1 MLARPAGERPKAD
14 GSSMD
19 RVEKMITAEDAHAI
33 VLSRTNSAPSDVCR
47 DIFVIQSCELSARRD
62 YWIVRANSEDFV
74 HRGMVEKQY
83 VGVNAYLV
91 SSVSGNVEFV
101 GSGQSVEGFLQDS
114 YDAEAAGDEHYVLGP
129 IFTRYE
135 KTALVNLRQKL
146 ECSFQDTILLISA
159 PQSAWITGSLGTLK
173 NAKELLEQQDIN
185 VSIQLHPEIASAI
198 EIDNSVSDW
207 SAMKTELHRLIHILT
222 HRPVLRVS

>member
-1 MLARPAGERPKAD
+1 
-14 GSSMD
+14 
-19 RVEKMITAEDAHAI
+19 
-33 VLSRTNSAPSDVCR
+33 
-47 DIFVIQSCELSARRD
+47 
-62 YWIVRANSEDFV
+62 
-74 HRGMVEKQY
+74 MVEKQY

-91 SSVSGNVEFV
+91 SSVSGNVELV
-101 GSGQSVEGFLQDS
+101 GSAQSVESFLQDR
-114 YDAEAAGDEHYVLGP
+114 YDAEAAEDEHYVLGP

-146 ECSFQDTILLISA
+146 ECSFQDAMLLISA
-159 PQSAWITGSLGTLK
+159 PQSAWITGSLATLK
-173 NAKELLEQQDIN
+173 NAKELLEQQEIN

-207 SAMKTELHRLIHILT
+207 NAMKTELHRLIHILT